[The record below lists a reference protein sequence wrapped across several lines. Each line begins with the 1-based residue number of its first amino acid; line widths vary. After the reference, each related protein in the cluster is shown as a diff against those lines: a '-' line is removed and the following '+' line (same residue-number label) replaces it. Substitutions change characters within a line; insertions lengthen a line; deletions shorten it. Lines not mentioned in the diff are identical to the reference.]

1 MMKFNLVFWVFSIA
15 LQGILLAILITRGI
29 FRRVPFFTS
38 LIAFYILRAI
48 VLYIVS
54 SNLLGPSRMLVFS
67 GLAVVD
73 IILQTAVAWELFSA
87 IVNSSPAN
95 PSPNA
100 ARREN
105 SQAPS
110 FDMARLR
117 KLATFSLLLIAA
129 SSFAF
134 VGSTLIHANPRALI
148 DRGVLFSSSLFIGV
162 FLTSLARN
170 TPPQIHRLIQGF
182 ALYATASIVCQICR
196 TIAGAQRNGAAFN
209 RWTYIESAA
218 YVVVILFWII
228 ALSKE
233 SPDYKASAA

>member
-1 MMKFNLVFWVFSIA
+1 MMKFNLVFWVFSLA
-15 LQGILLAILITRGI
+15 LQGILLALLIARGI

-38 LIAFYILRAI
+38 LIVFYILRAI
-48 VLYIVS
+48 ALYVVS

-87 IVNSSPAN
+87 IVNSPAAN
-95 PSPNA
+95 PSH
-100 ARREN
+100 RES
-105 SQAPS
+105 SQAP
-110 FDMARLR
+110 ALLR
-117 KLATFSLLLIAA
+117 RLATFSLLLIAA
-129 SSFAF
+129 CSFAF

-162 FLTSLARN
+162 FLTSLARK

-182 ALYATASIVCQICR
+182 ALYASASIVCQVGR
-196 TIAGAQRNGAAFN
+196 TIAGAQHNGAAFN

-218 YVVVILFWII
+218 YVVIILFWIVT
-228 ALSKE
+228 LPKE
-233 SPDYKASAA
+233 SPDYQTSTT